1 MQKRFQNDEDVYK
14 SFLEILNMYRKDD
27 KDITEV
33 YNEVV
38 SQLESLYLSY
48 TVTVEVYQFFCGS
61 NICLLGIGSF

>member
-1 MQKRFQNDEDVYK
+1 MSHCISVVFISLQKRFQRDEDVYK

-38 SQLESLYLSY
+38 TTSLLDYYS
-48 TVTVEVYQFFCGS
+48 
-61 NICLLGIGSF
+61 